1 MQLYLRNHI
10 NVDGQAE
17 VIEQS
22 YPVEVTEKNG
32 FSYLVFTNEEDEKVI
47 MKCSDEELAVTR
59 FSSPKSTMRF
69 HKDKKA
75 LASLPTPV
83 GIQHFITETS
93 LFKVEQQSVQ
103 IDYVLKNSDP
113 ESEEIFAEYQLEMTW
128 G

>member
-22 YPVEVTEKNG
+22 FPVEITEKNG

-59 FSSPKSTMRF
+59 FSTPKSTVRF

-75 LASLPTPV
+75 LASFPTPA
-83 GIQHFITETS
+83 GIQHFVTETS

-103 IDYVLKNSDP
+103 VDYVLKNPDP
-113 ESEEIFAEYQLEMTW
+113 ESDEIFAEYQLEMKW
-128 G
+128 Q